1 MIATASEGER
11 RGLPR
16 EVLVV
21 WALFVVVAAEIFVT
35 YERTPPTG
43 LYHVSGEG
51 FEGAA
56 SRVLVFSNFPLT
68 LVAVVA
74 ILLLVDR
81 LPGRTAAVVAGVG
94 LASSAVVFLPGV
106 VDQNDLDAKPANI
119 LPALGVAIAAGMTIA
134 VLVRGGLER
143 WQPARY
149 LDWLRVVFGIGAIF
163 VAVPWLLADLGISL
177 DGVPVLGS
185 IWQTG
190 ELRTQPGDP
199 MLHPAVH
206 HGHHHGMDGTLLLW
220 SALLLSRTLPAFGRR
235 ALGRVTAALLSLM
248 LVYGLAEIANDAW
261 LEQVVKRGWTD
272 WEIPDM
278 TRPSVSL
285 GWLAIVIGTTLVYAL
300 WFGRGEP
307 AGEHDDPGALS
318 SRPANTAT

>member
-56 SRVLVFSNFPLT
+56 SRVLVFSNFPLA

-143 WQPARY
+143 LQPAR

>member
-1 MIATASEGER
+1 MIAPASAGER

-21 WALFVVVAAEIFVT
+21 WALFVVVAVEIFVT
-35 YERTPPTG
+35 YERIPPG
-43 LYHVSGEG
+43 ELYHVSGEG
-51 FEGAA
+51 FAGAA
-56 SRVLVFSNFPLT
+56 SRVLVFSNFPLA
-68 LVAVVA
+68 LVALTV

-81 LPGRTAAVVAGVG
+81 LPGRTAAVVAGIG
-94 LASSAVVFLPGV
+94 LASSAVVFWPGV
-106 VDQNDLDAKPANI
+106 VDQDDLDAKAGNAV
-119 LPALGVAIAAGMTIA
+119 PALGVAIAAGMTIA
-134 VLVRGGLER
+134 VAVRGGLER
-143 WQPARY
+143 WQPARQ
-149 LDWLRVVFGIGAIF
+149 LDWLRVVLGVGVIF

-220 SALLLSRTLPAFGRR
+220 SALLLSRTLPAFRRR
-235 ALGRVTAALLSLM
+235 ALGRVTAVLLSLM
-248 LVYGLAEIANDAW
+248 LVYGLAEIANDGW
-261 LEQVVKRGWTD
+261 LEQIVKRGWTD

-285 GWLAIVIGTTLVYAL
+285 GWLAILIGTVLVYAL
-300 WFGRGEP
+300 WFGRDEL
-307 AGEHDDPGALS
+307 AGEREDAGALS
-318 SRPANTAT
+318 SRPANTPS

>member
-1 MIATASEGER
+1 MIAPASAGER

-21 WALFVVVAAEIFVT
+21 WALFLVVAIEIFVT
-35 YERTPPTG
+35 YERLPPG
-43 LYHVSGEG
+43 ELYHVSGEG
-51 FEGAA
+51 FTGAA
-56 SRVLVFSNFPLT
+56 SRVLVFSNFPLA
-68 LVAVVA
+68 LVALPV

-81 LPGRTAAVVAGVG
+81 LPGRAAAVVAGIG
-94 LASSAVVFLPGV
+94 LVSSAVVFWPGV
-106 VDQNDLDAKPANI
+106 VDQDDLDAKAANI
-119 LPALGVAIAAGMTIA
+119 LPALGVAIAAGMTVA
-134 VLVRGGLER
+134 VAVRGGVER
-143 WQPARY
+143 WQPARQ
-149 LDWLRVVFGIGAIF
+149 LDWFRVVLGVGVIL

-199 MLHPAVH
+199 VLHPAVH

-235 ALGRVTAALLSLM
+235 ALGRVTAVLLSLM
-248 LVYGLAEIANDAW
+248 LVYGLAEIANDGW
-261 LEQVVKRGWTD
+261 LEQIVKRGWTD

-285 GWLAIVIGTTLVYAL
+285 GWLAIFIGTVLVYVL
-300 WFGRGEP
+300 WFGRDEP
-307 AGEHDDPGALS
+307 AGEREDAGALS
-318 SRPANTAT
+318 SRPANTPS